1 MNLITMR
8 NILEN
13 EYSKLDKLMVEV
25 DMARELM
32 GEADFPKDDAENV
45 EHCRNELKIAVG
57 GIELA
62 LRDIRSAIEDL
73 KNVRG

>member
-1 MNLITMR
+1 MTLLTMR
-8 NILEN
+8 SILEN
-13 EYSKLDKLMVEV
+13 EYAKLDKLMVEV

-32 GEADFPKDDAENV
+32 GEADFPKDDAGDV

-57 GIELA
+57 GLDLA

>member
-25 DMARELM
+25 DMARDLM
-32 GEADFPKDDAENV
+32 GEADFPKDDADAV
-45 EHCRNELKIAVG
+45 EYSRNELKYAVG
-57 GIELA
+57 ELELA

>member
-1 MNLITMR
+1 MTLLTMR
-8 NILEN
+8 TILEN

-32 GEADFPKDDAENV
+32 GEADFPKDDADAV
-45 EHCRNELKIAVG
+45 EYSRNELKYAVG
-57 GIELA
+57 GLELA

>member
-1 MNLITMR
+1 MTLITMR
-8 NILEN
+8 SILEN

-32 GEADFPKDDAENV
+32 GEADFPKDDAEAV

-57 GIELA
+57 GLELA

-73 KNVRG
+73 KDVRL

>member
-1 MNLITMR
+1 MTLITMR
-8 NILEN
+8 TILEN

-32 GEADFPKDDAENV
+32 GEADFPKDDAKNV

-57 GIELA
+57 GLELA

-73 KNVRG
+73 KNVRC

>member
-1 MNLITMR
+1 MTLLTMR
-8 NILEN
+8 TILEN

-32 GEADFPKDDAENV
+32 GEADFPKVDAGDV

>member
-1 MNLITMR
+1 MTLITMR
-8 NILEN
+8 SILETQYN
-13 EYSKLDKLMVEV
+13 KLDKLMVEV

-73 KNVRG
+73 KNVRC

>member
-1 MNLITMR
+1 MTLITMR
-8 NILEN
+8 TILEN

-32 GEADFPKDDAENV
+32 GEADFPKDDADAV
-45 EHCRNELKIAVG
+45 EYSRNELKYAVG
-57 GIELA
+57 ELELA

-73 KNVRG
+73 KNVRC